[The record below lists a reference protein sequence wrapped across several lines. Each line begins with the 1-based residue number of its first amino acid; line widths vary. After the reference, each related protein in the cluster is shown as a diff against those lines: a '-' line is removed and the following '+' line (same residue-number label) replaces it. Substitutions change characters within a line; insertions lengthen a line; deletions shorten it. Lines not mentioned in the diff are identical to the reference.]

1 MYQKQNFEADQI
13 LTAAH
18 LNHMEEGIAKAAVC
32 LKVMVEGDEAD
43 HTSSEIYD
51 HVANNRGPVQ
61 LHCDGMCYA
70 LLCVEAGG
78 CAYFGCIADELLMK
92 VVLIGD
98 DDVERYEHQFDSP
111 QNVDAKI
118 SDAIGDISTA
128 LNHIIELQ
136 EELIGT

>member
-1 MYQKQNFEADQI
+1 MYQKQNFEKGQI

-18 LNHMEEGIAKAAVC
+18 LNHMEDGIAKAAVC
-32 LKVMVEGDEAD
+32 LKVMVEGDKAD
-43 HTSSEIYD
+43 RTSNEIYD

-98 DDVERYEHQFDSP
+98 DDVERYDHQFDSP

-118 SDAIGDISTA
+118 SDAFGDISTA